1 MDARKMLW
9 ELPRDVFAQSHVI
22 WVFASALSLF
32 VTTSVQ
38 VVLLFWG
45 KFGQAVCSVFAGGC
59 VFVQVL
65 LQSPRKLLLAARS
78 SPSQRV
84 ALPCDRGDRVR
95 ATSRQLPAVVGA
107 LSKRSFCLKYVFNKP
122 FAEYIQITNKFL
134 QISAYLQM
142 TRK

>member
-45 KFGQAVCSVFAGGC
+45 EIWAGRVLGVCRRLCFRAGASAEPQEAVAGGTE
-59 VFVQVL
+59 L
-65 LQSPRKLLLAARS
+65 SITT
-78 SPSQRV
+78 
-84 ALPCDRGDRVR
+84 RG
-95 ATSRQLPAVVGA
+95 APL
-107 LSKRSFCLKYVFNKP
+107 
-122 FAEYIQITNKFL
+122 
-134 QISAYLQM
+134 
-142 TRK
+142 